1 MMTQFILSLLCC
13 ASDRLDWFIQTT
25 CAEVRYYCSRKH
37 HCSPTCR
44 HKKLKA
50 LIEHN
55 YFPRSC
61 VGYGENTAVEKSQV
75 LFLTL
80 KLVIRDTQVRLKRT
94 AVRHWVCGVST
105 IHLADGQKLFATR
118 TSNGDT
124 SSRATKVNLMVS
136 LEDKPHCLENIYAYY
151 TLCLIHHTDTEIF
164 QSRPTWQ
171 TDGSTETL
179 P

>member
-25 CAEVRYYCSRKH
+25 CAEVGYYCSRKH

-44 HKKLKA
+44 HKKIKKA

-105 IHLADGQKLFATR
+105 IHTSLTDKSCLQHALPMETR
-118 TSNGDT
+118 HQELQRLTSWWALKTN
-124 SSRATKVNLMVS
+124 
-136 LEDKPHCLENIYAYY
+136 
-151 TLCLIHHTDTEIF
+151 HTA
-164 QSRPTWQ
+164 
-171 TDGSTETL
+171 
-179 P
+179 